1 MLINAATATTQRIF
15 CRETDSTTLPHSR
28 KLAAAANA
36 NGINA
41 GNR

>member
-1 MLINAATATTQRIF
+1 MLINAAAATTQLIF
-15 CRETDSTTLPHSR
+15 CRETDSSTLPHSR
-28 KLAAAANA
+28 KLTATADA